1 MAAVTR
7 KDVVFGHLHDTDG
20 RLRRTGRHGYLRLAR
35 TLGVIVD
42 DLDGKR
48 SGRHIGYR
56 YPLKPMPRPSHS
68 AGLACTSTVTGRLS
82 APRKEHTASLS
93 RMYCVSV
100 SPGVVHPVSSM
111 AAHAKGKAAR
121 T

>member
-1 MAAVTR
+1 MAASAAPDVT
-7 KDVVFGHLHDTDG
+7 
-20 RLRRTGRHGYLRLAR
+20 
-35 TLGVIVD
+35 VISASRV
-42 DLDGKR
+42 
-48 SGRHIGYR
+48 
-56 YPLKPMPRPSHS
+56 PSVSLSMTSTVSEVAVTSDIVTHEADASAFHS

-82 APRKEHTASLS
+82 APWKEHTASLS